1 MENIYTIF
9 EVSEYLKMVPEVIR
23 RYIRAGK
30 LKAVKFGKEYR
41 VKETDLKEFIK
52 NCNNTCK

>member
-1 MENIYTIF
+1 MENIYTIS
-9 EVSEYLKMVPEVIR
+9 EVSGYLKMVPEVIR

-41 VKETDLKEFIK
+41 VKEVDLKEFIE

>member
-41 VKETDLKEFIK
+41 VKETDLKEFIE

>member
-41 VKETDLKEFIK
+41 VKEADLKEFIE